1 MANAS
6 IAAESRVSQREPSA
20 TRLKFAQTGRAAA
33 AARRG
38 FFASRSASMRT
49 QSILEHHSSALVGK
63 HRMRMSTELP
73 PSTREPGRRG
83 KQGETRARLIQVAIE
98 LVRAEGLSALTTS
111 RITRAAG
118 IAQPGFYAHFKNVEE
133 VLQTAV
139 MQVIDDMRLK
149 VATMRRRTFERLREP
164 EGIETIDATRAIY
177 EDVLEAFLSE
187 PAFAELL
194 LRYRRDTSP
203 LGATMRRV
211 MERIRADV
219 TEDMWRNVQAAGFGA
234 EHRTFVA
241 LWTDQILA
249 LYFAG
254 AEALLD
260 GRYPDKAMVVDS
272 LARSSFAIMRAN
284 LRALENTRDGGAASK
299 RRKPPARRA

>member
-1 MANAS
+1 MLN
-6 IAAESRVSQREPSA
+6 
-20 TRLKFAQTGRAAA
+20 QTP
-33 AARRG
+33 
-38 FFASRSASMRT
+38 
-49 QSILEHHSSALVGK
+49 LV
-63 HRMRMSTELP
+63 RMTSELP

-98 LVRAEGLSALTTS
+98 LVRTEGLAALTTS

-118 IAQPGFYAHFKNVEE
+118 IAQPGFYAHFRNVEE

-139 MQVIDDMRLK
+139 MQVIDEMREK
-149 VATMRRRTFERLREP
+149 VSAMRRRSFERFRQP
-164 EGIETIDATRAIY
+164 EGLSSIDATRAVY
-177 EDVLEAFLSE
+177 QDVLEAFLSE

-194 LRYRRDTSP
+194 LRYHRDTSP

-211 MERIRADV
+211 MDRIRADV
-219 TEDMWRNVQAAGFGA
+219 TEDMWRNVEAAGFGE
-234 EHRTFVA
+234 EHRAFVS

-260 GRYPDKAMVVDS
+260 GRYQDKALVLDS

-284 LRALENTRDGGAASK
+284 LRALEATRTSTPAPAQPSSTSSAAPVSK
-299 RRKPPARRA
+299 SGPAPRGSSETATSVPTLRGVSASRKSAKRA

>member
-1 MANAS
+1 
-6 IAAESRVSQREPSA
+6 
-20 TRLKFAQTGRAAA
+20 
-33 AARRG
+33 
-38 FFASRSASMRT
+38 MRT
-49 QSILEHHSSALVGK
+49 
-63 HRMRMSTELP
+63 STELP

-98 LVRAEGLSALTTS
+98 LVRTEGLGALTTS

-118 IAQPGFYAHFKNVEE
+118 IAQPGFYAHFRNVEE

-139 MQVIDDMRLK
+139 MQVIEEMRLK
-149 VATMRRRTFERLREP
+149 VSAMRRRSFERFREP
-164 EGIETIDATRAIY
+164 EGLASIDATRAVY
-177 EDVLEAFLSE
+177 QDVIEAFLSE

-194 LRYRRDTSP
+194 LRYHRDTSP
-203 LGATMRRV
+203 LGQTMRRV
-211 MERIRADV
+211 MDRIRADV
-219 TEDMWRNVQAAGFGA
+219 TEDMWRNVEAAGFGE
-234 EHRTFVA
+234 EHRPFVS

-260 GRYPDKAMVVDS
+260 GRYADKSLVLDS

-284 LRALENTRDGGAASK
+284 LRALESSRADAAATEADALPKTRKASK
-299 RRKPPARRA
+299 RA

>member
-1 MANAS
+1 MTS
-6 IAAESRVSQREPSA
+6 
-20 TRLKFAQTGRAAA
+20 
-33 AARRG
+33 
-38 FFASRSASMRT
+38 
-49 QSILEHHSSALVGK
+49 
-63 HRMRMSTELP
+63 ELP

-98 LVRAEGLSALTTS
+98 LVRTEGLAALTTS

-118 IAQPGFYAHFKNVEE
+118 IAQPGFYAHFRNVEE

-139 MQVIDDMRLK
+139 MQVIDEMREK
-149 VATMRRRTFERLREP
+149 VTAMRRRSFERFRQP
-164 EGIETIDATRAIY
+164 EGLSSIDATRAVY
-177 EDVLEAFLSE
+177 QDVIEAFLSE

-194 LRYRRDTSP
+194 LRYHRDTSP

-211 MERIRADV
+211 MDRIRADV
-219 TEDMWRNVQAAGFGA
+219 TEDMWRNVESAGFGE
-234 EHRTFVA
+234 EHRPFVS
-241 LWTDQILA
+241 LWTDQVLA

-260 GRYPDKAMVVDS
+260 GRYEDRSVVIDS

-284 LRALENTRDGGAASK
+284 LRVLEATRATTPPPAAEPPPPPASMVVPAPKAAAASRKSAK
-299 RRKPPARRA
+299 RA